1 MKTELKSNNSENS
14 LAVQW
19 LELCASNAG
28 LERQSLVGELRSD
41 MPYNSS
47 NNSKAIGQCE
57 GDLGSCSVSGVSGRP
72 LRGGCGGG
80 AFTGGSLGE
89 GEHRLRVL
97 WDWMLEGGRSGESRG
112 QGGPCESE

>member
-57 GDLGSCSVSGVSGRP
+57 GDLGACSVSGVSGRP

-80 AFTGGSLGE
+80 AFTGGSLG
-89 GEHRLRVL
+89 
-97 WDWMLEGGRSGESRG
+97 
-112 QGGPCESE
+112 